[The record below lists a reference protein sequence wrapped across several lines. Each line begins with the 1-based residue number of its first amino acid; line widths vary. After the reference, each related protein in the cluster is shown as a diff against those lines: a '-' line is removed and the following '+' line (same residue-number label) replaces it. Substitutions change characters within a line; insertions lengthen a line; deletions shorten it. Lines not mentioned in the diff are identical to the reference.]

1 MQHGAP
7 IGTFIMR
14 CLRRVLAVAL
24 AMLIVACVFHQA
36 FQFAARF
43 LPSTQGAATDAG
55 NELAEYTVASVHG
68 RGFRVPATRLC
79 VLSDGYRYKVDGVMH
94 EVRRIHIEMP
104 VDREGCEIP
113 PPLLVEVHYV
123 PWAPGWAA
131 PAPSLSPILWLF
143 LFAVGLPLL
152 AFLAMPGKVA
162 RSTVD
167 FLGKLPR
174 PDRA

>member
-1 MQHGAP
+1 MKN
-7 IGTFIMR
+7 FIMR
-14 CLRRVLAVAL
+14 CFRRVLAVAL